1 MRLESLGDMGTTASQ
16 ARTWRYLP
24 RSSIPFALFHFVPVL
39 ALVTGVSRRAI
50 VLLVVLYVTRMLAI
64 SVGYHRYFSHRTYKL
79 SRPAQFLVGFWG
91 TTAVQRGPIWWAKH
105 HRDHHKYADT
115 DRDPH
120 SPMHGFWWSHIGW
133 VLSGEYSRPD
143 FKGVEDLTVYPE
155 LVFIDRHDWI
165 GPWTL
170 AVACFLIGGWSGLVI
185 GFFGSTVLVWHATF
199 SINSLTHLVGRRRYA
214 TPDTSRNSAVIA
226 LFTGGE
232 GWHNNHHYWPAS
244 ARQGFYWWEFDPTY
258 YALKLLSVVGLVRD
272 LRAPS
277 RNVRELG
284 RIDRGSFDIGMFRA
298 YRAKALAR
306 LGAAREKAA
315 ALVARA
321 RSHGDAGADAEQ
333 AALVAKLHAEHEALE
348 ALIASSLQS
357 AEELARLTKRARTRA
372 LA

>member
-1 MRLESLGDMGTTASQ
+1 MATTAQRDPSE
-16 ARTWRYLP
+16 RVNWVT
-24 RSSIPFALFHFVPVL
+24 SIPFLLIHALPLL
-39 ALVTGVSRRAI
+39 AIVTGVTTKAL
-50 VLLVVLYVTRMLAI
+50 VLCAVLYFGRMFFITA
-64 SVGYHRYFSHRTYKL
+64 GYHRYFAHRSYRL
-79 SRPAQFLVGFWG
+79 GRVMQFVMAVGGASAAQKGAL
-91 TTAVQRGPIWWAKH
+91 WWAAH
-105 HRDHHKYADT
+105 HRNHHRFADT
-115 DRDPH
+115 DRDLH
-120 SPMHGFWWSHIGW
+120 SPLKGFWWSHVGW
-133 VLSGEYSRPD
+133 ILSDRYKDTD
-143 FKGVEDLTVYPE
+143 FDGIRDFAKYPE
-155 LVFIDRHDWI
+155 LRLVEKYNWVA
-165 GPWTL
+165 PWSL
-170 AVACFLIGGWSGLVI
+170 AIACLLYAGWSGLVV
-185 GFFGSTVLVWHATF
+185 GFFLSTVLLWHGTF
-199 SINSLTHLVGRRRYA
+199 LVNSMAHVVGRRRYA